1 MNRFTEDLW
10 DFSDALRRAGCPRG
24 FGSTRNQVGPM
35 PTSVHQLPHRSP
47 AQSQGAVPQ
56 PHLDPVAGAEL
67 SRQRQKGSEPGT
79 ASVHNPTRRN
89 RLPYPWAS
97 SEARAQIAQ
106 DFALQPPQDQGSPDL
121 AQVVGGAP
129 ISAGLHPA
137 LLDEDAEAPVEG
149 LQGPEQAGLDE
160 SEEVPKRAAAL
171 PQRGHG

>member
-1 MNRFTEDLW
+1 LP
-10 DFSDALRRAGCPRG
+10 SG
-24 FGSTRNQVGPM
+24 FGSARHQVGPV
-35 PTSVHQLPHRSP
+35 PTSVHQLPLDHLLK
-47 AQSQGAVPQ
+47 AQGPVPQ
-56 PHLDPVAGAEL
+56 PHLAPVAGAKL
-67 SRQRQKGSEPGT
+67 ARQRQKGSEPGT

-160 SEEVPKRAAAL
+160 SEEVP
-171 PQRGHG
+171 